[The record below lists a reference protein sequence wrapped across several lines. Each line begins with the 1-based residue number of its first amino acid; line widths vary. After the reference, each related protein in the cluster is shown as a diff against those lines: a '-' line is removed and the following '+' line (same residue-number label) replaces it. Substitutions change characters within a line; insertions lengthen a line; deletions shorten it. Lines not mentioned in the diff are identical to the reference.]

1 MPLSYNKILC
11 VGDSHASN
19 KFTPT
24 PWPDHLAKI
33 LDCEHDVLSSPG
45 AGSQIGV
52 DKLVLKLSN
61 NSYDLVVFQ
70 LSHEYR
76 NAIGMNYEQRF
87 DKSNENDPWDQS
99 GNKVGEEFIMCL
111 NPSNNVGAMKK
122 FFRGYK
128 AMKRLFE
135 SFNAWYIQFV
145 ADNTYELY
153 IKQLQQIYNIQKV
166 CADHN
171 TPCLIFAWHPI
182 KQKKKN
188 SPLFDSW
195 RSMINWEDVINIS
208 AEQLMEQQEMKQPYE
223 QYKATPVNKEWSV
236 DGYHLNDQG
245 SKWLVENLLIPYIL
259 K

>member
-19 KFTPT
+19 KFTPL
-24 PWPDHLAKI
+24 PWPKQLANKLECLI
-33 LDCEHDVLSSPG
+33 DVVSSPG
-45 AGSQIGV
+45 AGTQIGV
-52 DKLVLKLSN
+52 DKLILKLSKN
-61 NSYDLVVFQ
+61 KYDLIIFQ

-76 NAIGMNYEQRF
+76 NSIGMNYNSRF
-87 DKSNENDPWDQS
+87 DTSKENDEWEQH

-122 FFRGYK
+122 FFSGSLMMNKLYK
-128 AMKRLFE
+128 R
-135 SFNAWYIQFV
+135 FNEWYIQFV

-153 IKQLQQIYNIQKV
+153 IKQLQQIYNIQKI

-195 RSMINWEDVINIS
+195 RSMINWKDVINIS
-208 AEQLMEQQEMKQPYE
+208 AEQLMEQQGMKQPYE